1 MWNPPIA
8 LTSEEQKIVA
18 RTRKTRKFFVFLR
31 EHRHELLDA
40 DFQHILAQ
48 SSRLEPGGQ
57 EPVDAGLL
65 ALATLLQAYCHVGDR
80 DAVELTV
87 MDKRWQLVLDCLG
100 AEQPPFSQGTLFNF
114 RMRLIAHNLDKTL
127 LDRTVALAEHTG
139 GFGARQLRA
148 VLDSTPLFG
157 AGRVEDTLNLLG
169 HALRKA
175 CGLAAQEL
183 GTSAAAVMEAAGL
196 TLVGHSSLKAAL
208 DLDWGEP
215 SARGRAL
222 GLVLEEVTRWQNWLE
237 RQHTRAAQ
245 EPPIESPI
253 KEVME
258 TITQIITQDTE
269 PDPASGPGRRRIKQ
283 HVAPDRRISI
293 EDKDMRHGRKSS
305 AKTFNGFKEHFA
317 VDLDSKVTREVVVR
331 PANEPEHEAVEL
343 LVETLE
349 KAPGLRQLDIDLGY
363 MASPRIAQWAEQGV
377 YIIARPWPQVGP
389 LFTKK
394 EFTLDFAV
402 MRVTCPNGQS
412 VPMVPG
418 KDVQFP
424 AAACDACALRAQ
436 CTKATHGHGRS
447 LSIREDELFQQK
459 LRTKMKT
466 QRGRAALRKRT
477 AVEHIIA
484 HQLTHQG
491 RRARYKGLRKNQFDG
506 RRHAA
511 VSNLQVA
518 AHYEE
523 EHRLAS

>member
-1 MWNPPIA
+1 MWTPPIA
-8 LTSEEQKIVA
+8 LSPEEQKIAA

-40 DFQHILAQ
+40 DLQDTLAQ
-48 SSRLEPGGQ
+48 SYRSEPGGQ
-57 EPVDAGLL
+57 APVEAGLL
-65 ALATLLQAYCHVGDR
+65 ALATLLPAYGHVGDR

-87 MDKRWQLVLDCLG
+87 MDKRWQMVRDCLG
-100 AEQPPFSQGTLFNF
+100 AEQPPFSQGTLCNF

-127 LDRTVALAEHTG
+127 LDRTVALAETTG

-157 AGRVEDTLNLLG
+157 ASRVEDTLNLLG

-175 CGLAAQEL
+175 VGLAAQEL
-183 GTSAAAVMEAAGL
+183 GTSTEAVVEDAGL
-196 TLVGHSSLKAAL
+196 VLVGHSSLKAAL

-215 SARGRAL
+215 RARECAL
-222 GLVLEEVTRWQNWLE
+222 GLVLEEVARWQRWLA
-237 RQHTRAAQ
+237 QQQTLAAEQ
-245 EPPIESPI
+245 PPLQ
-253 KEVME
+253 EVME
-258 TITQIITQDTE
+258 TITQIIAQDTE
-269 PDPASGPGRRRIKQ
+269 PDPGGGPGGRRLKQ
-283 HVAPDRRISI
+283 QVAPDRRISI
-293 EDKDMRHGRKSS
+293 EDTDIRHGRKSS

-317 VDLDSKVTREVVVR
+317 VDLDSKVIREVVLR

-343 LVETLE
+343 LAAELE

-377 YIIARPWPQVGP
+377 YIIARPWPQGGP
-389 LFTKK
+389 LFTKHDV
-394 EFTLDFAV
+394 TLDFV
-402 MRVTCPNGQS
+402 GMQVRCPGGQS
-412 VPMVPG
+412 VPMVLG
-418 KDVQFP
+418 KPAQFP
-424 AAACDACALRAQ
+424 ATACAVCALRTQ
-436 CTKATHGHGRS
+436 CTKATCGQGRS
-447 LSIREDELFQQK
+447 LSIREDEPFQQK
-459 LRTKMKT
+459 LRAKMKT
-466 QRGRAALRKRT
+466 RRGRASLRKRT
-477 AVEHIIA
+477 AVEHTIA
-484 HQLTHQG
+484 HQLVHQG

>member
-8 LTSEEQKIVA
+8 LTVEEQKIAA

-40 DFQHILAQ
+40 DLQRTLAN
-48 SSRLEPGGQ
+48 SYSPEPGGH
-57 EPVDAGLL
+57 EPVEAGLL

-87 MDKRWQLVLDCLG
+87 MDKRWQMVLDCLG
-100 AEQPPFSQGTLFNF
+100 VEHPPFSQGTLFNF
-114 RMRLIAHNLDKTL
+114 RMRLITHNLDKIL
-127 LDRTVALAEHTG
+127 LERTVALAETTG

-175 CGLAAQEL
+175 VGLATQEL
-183 GTSAAAVMEAAGL
+183 GMSTAAVVEDAGL

-215 SARGRAL
+215 SARSRAL
-222 GLVLEEVTRWQNWLE
+222 GLVLDEVIQWQRGLE
-237 RQHTRAAQ
+237 QQQTLAVQ
-245 EPPIESPI
+245 GPLL

-258 TITQIITQDTE
+258 TITQMITQDTE
-269 PDPASGPGRRRIKQ
+269 PDPESAPGGRRIKKS
-283 HVAPDRRISI
+283 VAPDRRISI

-331 PANEPEHEAVEL
+331 PANEPEHEVVEL
-343 LVETLE
+343 LAEELE
-349 KAPGLRQLDIDLGY
+349 KAPGLLQLDIDLGY

-377 YIIARPWPQVGP
+377 FIIARPWPQVGP
-389 LFTKK
+389 LFPKHD
-394 EFTLDFAV
+394 FLFDFAGLQ
-402 MRVTCPNGQS
+402 VTCPGGQS

-418 KDVQFP
+418 KHAQFP
-424 AAACDACALRAQ
+424 ATACDACSLRAQ
-436 CTKATHGHGRS
+436 CTKAAPGQGRS
-447 LSIREDELFQQK
+447 LRIREDEQFQQK
-459 LRTKMKT
+459 LRAKMKT
-466 QRGRAALRKRT
+466 QRGRASLRKRT
-477 AVEHIIA
+477 AVEHTIA
-484 HQLTHQG
+484 HQLVHQG